1 MWEDPVVAEVCK
13 IREAHAAR
21 FNYDLTAIYH
31 DLKQQEKAS
40 GRVFVSSPPRPAKPI
55 KKLPKR
61 REAAA

>member
-1 MWEDPVVAEVCK
+1 MWEDPIVAEVRK
-13 IREAHAAR
+13 IREAHAVQ

-40 GRVFVSSPPRPAKPI
+40 GRVYVSYPSRRASPT
-55 KKLPKR
+55 KKLPNG